1 MHCVLA
7 IQPENNNINNNNNN
21 NNNAQLQQ
29 EEIANKKN
37 AVRYSIY

>member
-7 IQPENNNINNNNNN
+7 IQPENNNINNNN